1 MKVHMLLLEGFTNF
15 SVKHLCW
22 SLFLIKM
29 QAFRSEALFKKTLQ
43 HRCVPVKCEEFLR
56 IREEHLQTTASVDN

>member
-1 MKVHMLLLEGFTNF
+1 
-15 SVKHLCW
+15 
-22 SLFLIKM
+22 M

-56 IREEHLQTTASVDN
+56 IREEHLQTTASVDNWVS